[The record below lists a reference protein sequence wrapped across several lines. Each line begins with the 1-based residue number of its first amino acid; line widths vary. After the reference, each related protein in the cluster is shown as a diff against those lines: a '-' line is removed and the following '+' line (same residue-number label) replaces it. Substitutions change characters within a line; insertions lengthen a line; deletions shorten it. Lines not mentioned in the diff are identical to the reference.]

1 MSDKVAEKLD
11 EISEKM
17 DLLISL
23 TELSNSLIKLS
34 NQTALIEIRN
44 KVNADEVSS
53 MIFKYADGT
62 RSYGELAREISYELG
77 KAEITIKKKIS
88 EMKELGILTIS
99 KKGKETYYERSGVL
113 K

>member
-1 MSDKVAEKLD
+1 MNDKVVEKLD
-11 EISEKM
+11 EIIKKM
-17 DLLISL
+17 DFLISL
-23 TELSNSLIKLS
+23 EEQSNNLIKLS
-34 NQTALIEIRN
+34 NQTALIEI
-44 KVNADEVSS
+44 KKKINADEVSS

-88 EMKELGILTIS
+88 ELKELGILTIS

-113 K
+113 